1 MTTLPID
8 YHNRPWKEKYLTEE
22 ITLLNRWM
30 IFGVHPD
37 GSVDIADSDQDIF
50 TRVPPETAERI
61 ISVRNAFCQFIEDE
75 FCNQQKENNDGQDQA

>member
-8 YHNRPWKEKYLTEE
+8 YRNCPWKEKYLTEE
-22 ITLLNRWM
+22 TTLLNHWM

-37 GSVDIADSDQDIF
+37 GSVDIADNDQDIF
-50 TRVPPETAERI
+50 THVPPETAERI

-75 FCNQQKENNDGQDQA
+75 FCNQQGE